1 MLGFVMFHPK
11 VLFLSLSWNTIII
24 SASQYFF
31 AFYGDIVQFSTLE
44 LGVVL
49 IMTIFAAYVAIV
61 IYFLLMLIEDASVI
75 IVV

>member
-11 VLFLSLSWNTIII
+11 VFFLSLSWNTIII

-31 AFYGDIVQFSTLE
+31 AFYGDIIQFSTFE

-49 IMTIFAAYVAIV
+49 IEAIFAAYVAI
-61 IYFLLMLIEDASVI
+61 YFSCLSRTLL
-75 IVV
+75 